1 MDKELEMMFVDKS
14 KTQANGSKYFALFD
28 KYIPS
33 GLGPET
39 RVMLYA
45 LGNLDCILKI
55 IEKNP
60 AAEYIVSDSVVMSKV
75 LPLVT
80 KSRVK
85 FVPFSLD
92 GYNIFGKYD
101 MKFDCIVMNPPYQ
114 RNLHLKILAEAI
126 RHLKDDGTCVN
137 LSPCE
142 WLIDTLNEV
151 KKNSAYNTYKTSI
164 LKYLESFE
172 IIDAIIGNQLFNI
185 GLMTDL
191 GIYTC
196 KKNCNAI
203 DASKIKWLKVNKQ
216 IFDKLIVTT
225 KQQFPDIVKYNET
238 KHRFFVPLKLI
249 ANPYR
254 TTAFNICTSTFQW
267 LVDGKLPNGN
277 AWQTGIYKS
286 KSMNDTKQLY
296 GLVFDDE
303 NSAKNFYNS
312 TYTKCFKY
320 ANMLVKRF
328 NQNVNVTY
336 LPWLG
341 DAINPRTGKKGYA
354 GEWTND
360 DLYKF
365 FNITPEEQK
374 VIEET
379 MTKYDPK

>member
-1 MDKELEMMFVDKS
+1 
-14 KTQANGSKYFALFD
+14 
-28 KYIPS
+28 
-33 GLGPET
+33 
-39 RVMLYA
+39 
-45 LGNLDCILKI
+45 
-55 IEKNP
+55 
-60 AAEYIVSDSVVMSKV
+60 
-75 LPLVT
+75 
-80 KSRVK
+80 
-85 FVPFSLD
+85 
-92 GYNIFGKYD
+92 

-114 RNLHLKILAEAI
+114 KNLHLKVLAEAI
-126 RHLKDDGTCVN
+126 KHLKDDGVCVN

-151 KKNSAYNTYKTSI
+151 KKNSTYNTYKTSI

-196 KKNCNAI
+196 KKTCNAI

-216 IFDKLIVTT
+216 IFDKLIITT
-225 KQQFPDIVKYNET
+225 KQQFPDIVKYDESNY
-238 KHRFFVPLKLI
+238 RFFVPLKLI

-328 NQNVNVTY
+328 NQHVNVTY

-341 DAINPRTGKKGYA
+341 DAINPRTGKKGYT